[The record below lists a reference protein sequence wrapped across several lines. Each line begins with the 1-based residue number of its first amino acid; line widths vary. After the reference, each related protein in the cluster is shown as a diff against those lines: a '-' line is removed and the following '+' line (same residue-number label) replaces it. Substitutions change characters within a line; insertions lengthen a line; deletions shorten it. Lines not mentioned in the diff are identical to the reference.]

1 MNYAAFAIL
10 IIISL
15 VACKPKAIT
24 VPQVVTVP
32 GVVVESEPISLEAIW
47 RNDSIV
53 LIDSSKAVVV
63 IKRDTV
69 RRTVQVRAECP
80 DVQVQKEVQ
89 VLEVVKERKV
99 IDWWLVLAMA
109 SIIAVIMANLL
120 KRFV

>member
-1 MNYAAFAIL
+1 M
-10 IIISL
+10 
-15 VACKPKAIT
+15 
-24 VPQVVTVP
+24 PQVVTVP

-63 IKRDTV
+63 IKLDTV

-89 VLEVVKERKV
+89 LLEVVKERKV
-99 IDWWLVLAMA
+99 IDWWLVLAIA
-109 SIIAVIMANLL
+109 SFIAVIMANLF